1 MGRLKEIVAVTT
13 KIVSKTDSMMRISL
27 EHMIE
32 IILCTTTTVFY
43 LKVAFSS
50 KLLFFNTQIE
60 ATGDHCKEKI
70 RVVLFSEQGWKV
82 RRVF

>member
-32 IILCTTTTVFY
+32 IILCTTYYYCVLPEGSLQLQIVVFQHTNRSY
-43 LKVAFSS
+43 RRPFQGEDPSS
-50 KLLFFNTQIE
+50 LVQ
-60 ATGDHCKEKI
+60 
-70 RVVLFSEQGWKV
+70 
-82 RRVF
+82 

>member
-32 IILCTTTTVFY
+32 IILCTTTVFY

-60 ATGDHCKEKI
+60 ATGDHSKEKI
-70 RVVLFSEQGWKV
+70 LVVLFSEQGWRV

>member
-27 EHMIE
+27 EYMIE
-32 IILCTTTTVFY
+32 IILCITTVFY

-60 ATGDHCKEKI
+60 AT
-70 RVVLFSEQGWKV
+70 
-82 RRVF
+82 